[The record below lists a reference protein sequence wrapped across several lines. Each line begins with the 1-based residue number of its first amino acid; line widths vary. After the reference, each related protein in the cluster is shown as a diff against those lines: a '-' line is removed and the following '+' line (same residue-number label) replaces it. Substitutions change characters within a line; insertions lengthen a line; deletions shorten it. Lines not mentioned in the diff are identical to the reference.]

1 MGWTDSC
8 ALPRSKYISQGPK
21 RLQSSSA
28 ICLTV
33 LNQGEKWRPWGAIF
47 FPTKLAHRQQKRM
60 KEKCSLSNNK
70 QRKSGISQCIMQ
82 NTQSQQLSSSET
94 KWPSDKI
101 HWPST
106 RKKHPRQTMTM
117 IQHRS
122 SIHCG
127 WSLRNEIEGEGRRA
141 VFALHCNGHYPK
153 WMRRDN
159 KNGPAVPVE

>member
-1 MGWTDSC
+1 MDRLLRTPTIKVHLSRTKEVTKLLCHLPYCTKSGWKMT
-8 ALPRSKYISQGPK
+8 AVRG
-21 RLQSSSA
+21 
-28 ICLTV
+28 
-33 LNQGEKWRPWGAIF
+33 NFF

-60 KEKCSLSNNK
+60 KEKCSLSNNT

-127 WSLRNEIEGEGRRA
+127 WSLRNEIEGEGRSA